1 MPNSRL
7 VIIGWLQKAVLSI
20 LAEVC
25 GEDPQ
30 QKPNRKRK
38 DKCVNTVSDVIMK
51 QCRNVLHLAAAADKK
66 MVFGSVLGG
75 SLNISDDDDDEGL
88 LQSPSMLSRPLDFR
102 IIDMKLTSGAY
113 GGSHDAFLEDVREVC
128 SMLLNLFGS
137 DFQCLVVIFKIFYF
151 LLLHNSLPVC
161 IYIGKKAISVI
172 LIH

>member
-137 DFQCLVVIFKIFYF
+137 DFQCLVVIFKNFYF
-151 LLLHNSLPVC
+151 LLLHNSFPVC